1 MSLRKLIKS
10 LAAAALLSLLPL
22 TGTAAGTAVSYKFT
36 RLSTSN
42 SALSYDGVSSIMQD
56 SRGFIWIGTYH
67 GLNRYDGQRFDL
79 FTAHDLGLTTD
90 FIHCFSEDR
99 DGNIWVGTDCGVTR
113 YNYVLDRFEPIT
125 RTSDSGEAIRN
136 KVTFITQDEDGR
148 IWMLVNGQGIFSYD
162 TKYSH
167 LHHISYSSLG
177 VSGFRKLLCAKDS
190 GTWLSRYHGGLY
202 HSPEGLRYLTSIEP
216 FADRG
221 YFHGD
226 EIEGLF
232 EGADGQVYVASTKRG
247 ISEIDPVSGNIRC
260 LFSLPEGTVLL
271 DSFFERNRWI
281 WLATT
286 DGVWRY
292 DLMGTETKRIKRD
305 PSDRFSLSGNCVTCA
320 YVDDG
325 GGVWLG
331 TKDGGVNWSG
341 PSQNNFRK
349 YYTAGEHSLEG
360 CIVSGFAEESPQKVW
375 VATEQMGLLLWNP
388 ESGEVSKVSIAG
400 LPKTI
405 CSPCI
410 DGGSLWLGSLNG
422 LWKMDTHSLSLKS
435 YGALG
440 TKSGQ
445 HDPKVYV
452 VYRTENGDIY
462 AGTTLGLAKY
472 DRDAD
477 RFVDTQV
484 FEGTFVTSIDEDK
497 AGNLWLSSYVSG
509 IYRWNPSDG
518 SLANFTS
525 GGENSIPDN
534 KVSSVHVDES
544 GRVWSIGF
552 SHGFSEYV
560 PLTGKFTVF
569 DSSTFP
575 SLPSDVFFCC
585 AEDHSGSLW
594 LTSDAGLL
602 QYNPGTSGMRLYTE
616 IEGLLDNKL
625 TNSALRL
632 STGELCFGS
641 DNGFISF
648 SPKRL
653 RTGDAPDIVI
663 SGMHIGERTVT
674 MEENLDIMDEISLR
688 SHENSF
694 GFDFS
699 VPDMSSASSS
709 WIQCRLKG
717 YDSQWKDISVS
728 RTAFWYNVPSGKYT
742 LELRSST
749 SSAQWHDA
757 HLPLMIVVKPT
768 FWASPWGICVVV
780 IIILS
785 LAAVAW
791 FIVRLSLE
799 RKSRQMEIDYRRTRE
814 EEVFMEKMNTVS
826 QIVGLPKKDQD
837 FLSEFDRVVRENLSN
852 TQLSNEIIAEKMAVS
867 PSTLVRRIR
876 KLLDTS
882 PNNYVRNLRLAVA
895 AEMLRNPQGNN
906 ISEICYAVG
915 FSNVSYFAKCFKEM
929 YGKTPTVY
937 ADESLRQPPPG
948 KQTPPPEV
956 VGN

>member
-1 MSLRKLIKS
+1 MSLRTIIKS
-10 LAAAALLSLLPL
+10 LAAAALLCLLLPR
-22 TGTAAGTAVSYKFT
+22 TATAGGNGVSYKFT
-36 RLSTSN
+36 RFSTSN
-42 SALSYDGVSSIMQD
+42 SGLSYDGVSRIMQD

-67 GLNRYDGQRFDL
+67 GLNRYDGRRFDV
-79 FTAHDLGLTTD
+79 FGASDLGLTTD

-113 YNYVLDRFEPIT
+113 YNYVLDRFEPLT
-125 RTSDSGEAIRN
+125 RPSDSGEAIRN

-148 IWMLVNGQGIFSYD
+148 VWMLVNGQGIFCYD

-177 VSGFRKLLCAKDS
+177 VSGFRKLLCSKNS
-190 GTWLSRYHGGLY
+190 GTWLSRYQSALY
-202 HSPEGLRYLTSIEP
+202 HSPEELRYLSSIEP
-216 FADRG
+216 FNDGG
-221 YFHGD
+221 YFRGD
-226 EIEGLF
+226 EIEGIY
-232 EGADGQVYVASTKRG
+232 EGADGQVYVASANRG
-247 ISEIDPVSGNIRC
+247 ISEIDPASGNIRC
-260 LFSLPEGTVLL
+260 LFTLPEGAVLL

-286 DGVWRY
+286 DGVWRF
-292 DLMGTETKRIKRD
+292 DLMGTETKHIKSD
-305 PSDRFSLSGNCVTCA
+305 AGDRFSLSGNYVTCA
-320 YVDDG
+320 FVDDG

-349 YYTAGEHSLEG
+349 HYTAGNLSLEG
-360 CIVSGFAEESPQKVW
+360 CIVSGFAEESPQRVW
-375 VATEQMGLLLWNP
+375 VATEQAGLLTWNP
-388 ESGEVSKVSIAG
+388 ESGEVRKAAVPGI
-400 LPKTI
+400 PRTV

-410 DGGSLWLGSLNG
+410 DGGFLWFGSLNG
-422 LWKMDTHSLSLKS
+422 LWRLDTRSLELKS
-435 YGALG
+435 YGVLQMEN
-440 TKSGQ
+440 GQ
-445 HDPKVYV
+445 NDPKVYV
-452 VYRTENGDIY
+452 VHRTENGDIY
-462 AGTTLGLAKY
+462 AGTTLGLSKY
-472 DRDAD
+472 DRTAD
-477 RFVDTQV
+477 RFKDTQAFDGV
-484 FEGTFVTSIDEDK
+484 FITSIDEDK
-497 AGNLWLSSYVSG
+497 SGKLWLSSFASG
-509 IYRWNPSDG
+509 IYCWNPSG
-518 SLANFTS
+518 GEPVQFTS
-525 GGENSIPDN
+525 GAGDSLPDN
-534 KVSSVHVDES
+534 KVSSVHVDAA
-544 GRVWSIGF
+544 GRVWTIGF
-552 SHGFSEYV
+552 GHGFSEYV
-560 PLTGKFTVF
+560 PSTGKFTVY
-569 DSSTFP
+569 DRSTFP

-585 AEDHSGSLW
+585 AEDKSGSLW

-602 QYNPGTSGMRLYTE
+602 QYSPETSGMRLYTE
-616 IEGLLDNKL
+616 IEGLLDTKL

-632 STGELCFGS
+632 SSGELCFGS

-653 RTGDAPDIVI
+653 RTGEAPDIVI

-674 MEENLDIMDEISLR
+674 MDENLDIMDEIRLR

-699 VPDMSSASSS
+699 VPDMSRASSS

-717 YDSQWKDISVS
+717 YDSGWKDISVS
-728 RTAFWYNVPSGKYT
+728 RTAFWYNVPAGKYV

-749 SSAQWHDA
+749 SAAQWHDA
-757 HLPLMIVVKPT
+757 RLPLQITVLPT
-768 FWASPWGICVVV
+768 FWASPWGIFLISMIVLV
-780 IIILS
+780 
-785 LAAVAW
+785 LAAGVAAV
-791 FIVRLSLE
+791 VRLSLA

-814 EEVFMEKMNTVS
+814 EEVFREKMNMVS

-837 FLSEFDRVVRENLSN
+837 FLSEFDKVVRDNLSN
-852 TQLSNEIIAEKMAVS
+852 ALLSNEIIAEKMAVS

-915 FSNVSYFAKCFKEM
+915 FSNVSYFAKCFREM

-937 ADESLRQPPPG
+937 AEEAFRQASAG
-948 KQTPPPEV
+948 KQPSPEA
-956 VGN
+956 GN

>member
-1 MSLRKLIKS
+1 MSLRTIIKS
-10 LAAAALLSLLPL
+10 LAVAALFCFLPL
-22 TGTAAGTAVSYKFT
+22 TGTAAGSVSYKFT

-67 GLNRYDGQRFDL
+67 GLNRYDGRRFDI
-79 FTAHDLGLTTD
+79 FTASDLGLTTD

-125 RTSDSGEAIRN
+125 RQSDSGEAIRN

-148 IWMLVNGQGIFSYD
+148 IWMIVNGQGIFSYD

-177 VSGFRKLLCAKDS
+177 VSGFRKLLCSKDS

-216 FADRG
+216 FSDGG
-221 YFHGD
+221 YFRGD

-232 EGADGQVYVASTKRG
+232 EGADGQIYVASTKRG

-260 LFSLPEGTVLL
+260 LFSLPEGAVLL

-281 WLATT
+281 WLTTT

-292 DLMGTETKRIKRD
+292 DLMGTETKRIKRE
-305 PSDRFSLSGNCVTCA
+305 SGDRFSLSENYVTCA

-341 PSQNNFRK
+341 TSQNNFRK
-349 YYTAGEHSLEG
+349 HYTAGELSLEG
-360 CIVSGFAEESPQKVW
+360 CIVSGFAEETPDKVW

-388 ESGEVSKVSIAG
+388 ESGEVSKVGIVG
-400 LPKTI
+400 LPKTV

-410 DGGSLWLGSLNG
+410 DGDALWIGSLNG
-422 LWKMDTHSLSLKS
+422 LWKIDTRSLSLKS

-440 TKSGQ
+440 MKSGQ

-452 VYRTENGDIY
+452 VHRTENGDIY
-462 AGTTLGLAKY
+462 AGTTLGLSKY
-472 DRDAD
+472 DRTAD
-477 RFVDTQV
+477 RFIDTQV
-484 FEGTFVTSIDEDK
+484 FDGVFVTSIDEDK
-497 AGNLWLSSYVSG
+497 SGNLWLSTYASG
-509 IYRWNPSDG
+509 IYRWNPKDCSIEQ
-518 SLANFTS
+518 FTS

-534 KVSSVHVDES
+534 KVSSVHVDAS
-544 GRVWSIGF
+544 GRVWAIGF
-552 SHGFSEYV
+552 GHGFSEYITS
-560 PLTGKFTVF
+560 TGKFSVF

-575 SLPSDVFFCC
+575 SFPSDVFFCC

-602 QYNPGTSGMRLYTE
+602 QYSPETSGMRLYTE

-625 TNSALRL
+625 TKSALRL
-632 STGELCFGS
+632 SSGELCFGS

-674 MEENLDIMDEISLR
+674 MEENLDILDEIRLR

-709 WIQCRLKG
+709 WIQCRLRG
-717 YDSQWKDISVS
+717 YDSDWKDISVS
-728 RTAFWYNVPSGKYT
+728 RTAFWYNVPSGKYV

-757 HLPLMIVVKPT
+757 HLPLLIIVKPT

-780 IIILS
+780 LIILS

-791 FIVRLSLE
+791 IIVRLSLE

-814 EEVFMEKMNTVS
+814 EEVFREKMNTVS

-852 TQLSNEIIAEKMAVS
+852 AQLSNEIIAEKMAVS

-937 ADESLRQPPPG
+937 ADEVLRQSPPE
-948 KQTPPPEV
+948 KQTPPSENV
-956 VGN
+956 D